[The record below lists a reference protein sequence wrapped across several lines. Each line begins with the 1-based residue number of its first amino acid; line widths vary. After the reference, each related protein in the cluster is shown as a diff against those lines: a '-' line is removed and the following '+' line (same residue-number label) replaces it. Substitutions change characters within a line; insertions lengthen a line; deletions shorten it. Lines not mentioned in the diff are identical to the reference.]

1 MTRPTPDPAPGHSP
15 LPCSRCGARLTLGRG
30 ECYLVDVRAVADP
43 TPPVF
48 TGDDLSK
55 DASREI
61 DRLLKRLRKLSEQ
74 QLVNQVYRRKL
85 FCLCTTCYGR
95 WIGDPFGTGDPGR
108 ST

>member
-1 MTRPTPDPAPGHSP
+1 
-15 LPCSRCGARLTLGRG
+15 
-30 ECYLVDVRAVADP
+30 VADP

-48 TGDDLSK
+48 TGDDLSR
-55 DASREI
+55 DTTREI

-85 FCLCTTCYGR
+85 FCLCSACYGR
-95 WIGDPFGTGDPGR
+95 WIDDPFGTGDPGR